1 MGMDIDTLTRNRLEG
16 GRTMITGGHFG
27 FDKQGHPQLNEG
39 TLYSFKEAVR
49 LYAEANDSSLGLGLL
64 VNDIGTTCGPKAC
77 SLKGGSISREDF
89 VLPDE
94 YLAILAKHSVPET
107 DVHLFW
113 EKHLRNRAKKLY
125 RKDHDLDKMREVYL
139 GRNPADIPC
148 FVITVVG
155 MIMLQHVPQLWGHF
169 MQSKRE
175 EDMVEVSIFTL
186 GVLEIVRTFQMLL
199 QFQRVLLL
207 QIVYIGVSQIM
218 QTFFVF
224 LMRLGKMM
232 LIWNN
237 YKNVEYEINGGLEN
251 EKNIIGNGTLFVT
264 YAYCVWW

>member
-1 MGMDIDTLTRNRLEG
+1 MDIDTLTRNRLEG

-139 GRNPADIPC
+139 GRNPADIPLFRYHGGRDDYVAAC
-148 FVITVVG
+148 PAIMGAFHAEQERRGYGGSINLYSWGPGNRENIPNVTAISKGTFVADRLHWSKSDHANFFCLSDEAWQDDAYLEQ
-155 MIMLQHVPQLWGHF
+155 LQ
-169 MQSKRE
+169 E
-175 EDMVEVSIFTL
+175 C
-186 GVLEIVRTFQMLL
+186 GV
-199 QFQRVLLL
+199 
-207 QIVYIGVSQIM
+207 
-218 QTFFVF
+218 
-224 LMRLGKMM
+224 
-232 LIWNN
+232 
-237 YKNVEYEINGGLEN
+237 
-251 EKNIIGNGTLFVT
+251 
-264 YAYCVWW
+264 